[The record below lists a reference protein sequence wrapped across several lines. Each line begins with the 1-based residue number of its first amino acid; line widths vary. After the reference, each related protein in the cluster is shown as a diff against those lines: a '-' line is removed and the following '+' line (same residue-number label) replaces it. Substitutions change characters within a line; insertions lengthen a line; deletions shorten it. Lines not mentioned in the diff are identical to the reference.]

1 MRAKWDQKR
10 PGIARAGM
18 LAVLC
23 ILACLPQ
30 ITHAREVLRDA
41 DLPRGFKGW
50 AAARADDAVL
60 SATAM
65 GLPAT
70 SLQSGAD
77 FCLGA
82 VLDTGMAQGL
92 SGGLPL
98 HALSYCPHGLAA
110 LRGGETTPA
119 IRLVGVDRPLP
130 NTPPVPPTTP
140 TMCTPVLRN
149 R

>member
-1 MRAKWDQKR
+1 MF
-10 PGIARAGM
+10 
-18 LAVLC
+18 AVLC

-30 ITHAREVLRDA
+30 VTHAREVLRDA

-82 VLDTGMAQGL
+82 MLDASMAQGV
-92 SGGLPL
+92 SGRLPL

-119 IRLVGVDRPLP
+119 IRLVGVDRPTTA
-130 NTPPVPPTTP
+130 TPPVSSIAQ